1 MTTKTEAVERLIRKA
16 NLPQDV
22 ADQVRTYA
30 QFQPGLVVVSP
41 RAKKLFAQMRDSPTL
56 LLIQHV
62 CCLWGEVGLDEWA
75 QNAVNLDEG
84 TGRLT
89 SHYELSDGSSIYVI
103 TDLESGTTT
112 FS

>member
-1 MTTKTEAVERLIRKA
+1 MTTKTQAIERLILRA
-16 NLPQDV
+16 NLAQDV

-30 QFQPGLVVVSP
+30 QFQPGLVIVTP
-41 RAKKLFAQMRDSPTL
+41 RAKTLFAQTRECPTL

-62 CCLWGEVGLDEWA
+62 CCLWGRVGLDEWA

-89 SHYELSDGSSIYVI
+89 SHYELSDGSSIYLI
-103 TDLESGTTT
+103 TDLDNGTTT
-112 FS
+112 FA